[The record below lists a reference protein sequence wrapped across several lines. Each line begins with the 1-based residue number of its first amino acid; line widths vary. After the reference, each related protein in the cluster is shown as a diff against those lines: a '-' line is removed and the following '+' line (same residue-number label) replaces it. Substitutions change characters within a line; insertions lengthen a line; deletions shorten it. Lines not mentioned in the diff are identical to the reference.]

1 MNDHADCGLKLNS
14 RVLAVNH
21 GRGQNSSYMSTLELN
36 ARQCVIKA
44 PYINFCA
51 IFTEEMVN
59 SALAPEKT
67 SGPENFEN
75 LKNKE

>member
-14 RVLAVNH
+14 GVLAVNH
-21 GRGQNSSYMSTLELN
+21 GCGQDSSYMSTSELD

-67 SGPENFEN
+67 SGTKKFEN
-75 LKNKE
+75 LKRKE